1 MAKASAIAARQTDGT
16 DREFYSAKIRTALF
30 YAEQVLPVTIG
41 LARIVTNGA
50 NSVVD
55 TDAALV

>member
-1 MAKASAIAARQTDGT
+1 
-16 DREFYSAKIRTALF
+16 LF

-41 LARIVTNGA
+41 LARIVTSGA
-50 NSVVD
+50 NSVVE